1 MCSTIIIKYFLNT
14 NGDMTEAVIEIFK
27 NHKPI
32 SDENSLWLEF
42 GVWEGRTINYISKQT
57 NNLVY
62 GFDSF
67 KGLPE
72 DWRVGYLKEHF
83 DKNGTPPQVNSN
95 VVLEIGWFN
104 DTLEPFLL
112 NHQGKKITLLHVDC
126 DLYSSSKYVLDKCTP
141 FLSEGSI
148 VIFDELINYDGY
160 EEGEWKAMN
169 EWVVENNVKY
179 EWVGTEPGPSHRQ
192 CYSLKILSI
201 NK

>member
-1 MCSTIIIKYFLNT
+1 
-14 NGDMTEAVIEIFK
+14 MTDAVIEIFRDYS
-27 NHKPI
+27 PI
-32 SDENSLWLEF
+32 SNDTSLWLEF

-57 NNLVY
+57 NNMVY
-62 GFDSF
+62 CFDSF

-72 DWRVGYLKEHF
+72 DWRMGFLKEHF
-83 DKNGTPPQVNSN
+83 NKEGNPPIVNSN
-95 VVLEIGWFN
+95 VGLEIGWFN

-112 NHQGKKITLLHVDC
+112 KHKGKKITLLHVDC

-141 FLSEGSI
+141 FLCEGSI

-160 EEGEWKAMN
+160 EEGEWKALN
-169 EWVVENNVKY
+169 EWVIENNVKY
-179 EWVGTEPGPSHRQ
+179 EWIGTEPSPSSRQ

>member
-1 MCSTIIIKYFLNT
+1 
-14 NGDMTEAVIEIFK
+14 MTDAVIEVFRDDT
-27 NHKPI
+27 PI
-32 SDENSLWLEF
+32 SNEETLWLEF
-42 GVWEGRTINYISKQT
+42 GVWEGRTINYISSQT

-72 DWRVGYLKEHF
+72 DWRDGYLKEHF
-83 DKNGTPPQVNSN
+83 NKGGNAPNVNSN

-112 NHQGKKITLLHVDC
+112 KHKGKKITLLHVDC
-126 DLYSSSKYVLDKCTP
+126 DLYSSSKYVLDKCAP
-141 FLSEGSI
+141 FLMEGSI
-148 VIFDELINYDGY
+148 VIFDELINYNGY

-169 EWVVENNVKY
+169 EWVAENNIEFK
-179 EWVGTEPGPSHRQ
+179 WIGTEPSNGNRE

-201 NK
+201 NKKNN